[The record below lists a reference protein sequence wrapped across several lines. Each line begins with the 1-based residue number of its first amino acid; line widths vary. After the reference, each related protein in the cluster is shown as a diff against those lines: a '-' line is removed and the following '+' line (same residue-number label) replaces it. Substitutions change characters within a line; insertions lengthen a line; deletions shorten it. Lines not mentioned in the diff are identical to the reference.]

1 MIRQIITLPKHGG
14 WKIYAY
20 YATTGYAV
28 DEIMERMWEIGVDA
42 RRAKEAYD
50 NLSSGKL
57 NSGLC
62 YSNYRQRKSVFV
74 VALTTSPAEFFNSL
88 VHEVAVHLCMH
99 IATCLRIDVKSE
111 EYAYLVGDLCGEIY
125 PAVKHLLCDCECH
138 RHNSPK
144 YIPQSV
150 TNSNDLDDER
160 YE

>member
-1 MIRQIITLPKHGG
+1 MIRQIITLPKHRG

-28 DEIMERMWEIGVDA
+28 DEIIERMWEIGVDA
-42 RRAKEAYD
+42 QRAKEAYD
-50 NLSSGKL
+50 NLTSGKL

-88 VHEVAVHLCMH
+88 THEVAAHLCMH

-111 EYAYLVGDLCGEIY
+111 DYAYLVGDLCGEIY
-125 PAVKHLLCDCECH
+125 PAVKHLLCDCKCH
-138 RHNSPK
+138 EHDN
-144 YIPQSV
+144 
-150 TNSNDLDDER
+150 NDER